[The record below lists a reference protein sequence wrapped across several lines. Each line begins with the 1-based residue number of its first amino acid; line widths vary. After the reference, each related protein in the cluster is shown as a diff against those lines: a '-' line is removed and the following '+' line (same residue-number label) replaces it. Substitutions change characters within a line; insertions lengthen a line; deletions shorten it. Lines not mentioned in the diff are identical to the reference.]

1 MKGTG
6 EKIGLDFRALFE
18 ASPALC
24 LVLKPNT
31 PHFTILGA
39 SDAYLKATKTERG
52 KINGRGLFEVFPDN
66 PDEPGATGTSNLLRS
81 LNLVL
86 KNKAKHQMAI
96 QKYDIPLPPG
106 EGKGFE
112 ERHWSPVNVPV
123 LNAAGE
129 VEYIIHSV
137 EDVTEVVLFKRHSIE
152 EIQVARDELREKSEL
167 INENQERINAILS
180 ILLKYTLLD
189 FSEQMPISQHADELD
204 AIAVGLN
211 TLGEELLSHIQQLK
225 ESEEKLH
232 RLNRDLEQKVIER
245 TGEVIKSEKRFRA
258 MIEKNADMITLAKPE
273 GELLY
278 VSPSLT
284 TVLGFTA
291 QEYMSRPGFEF
302 IHPDDIP
309 GLMEQMTELLKK
321 PGGSFFRE
329 QRLLRKDGT
338 WRWCE
343 GTVTNMLHEPAI
355 GALVSNF
362 RDITERKIAQ
372 EEIKKLNESLEQKV
386 IDRTAQLEAVN
397 KELEA
402 FSYSVSHDLRAPL
415 RAIDGYSQLIEED
428 YGKLFDE
435 EGKRLFE
442 VVQYNAKKMGN
453 LIDDLLDFSRLG
465 RKELQKMK
473 IDMNELAE
481 GALMEIEKSVK
492 HHAKVKIG
500 ELGKAEGDY
509 GLLSHV
515 MVNLLSNAIKYSNK
529 AEYPLIEIAA
539 EKKEGEV
546 IYSIKDNGVGFDMK
560 YVNKLFGV
568 FQRLHSEADFEGT
581 GVGLAIVK
589 RIINKHGGQ
598 VWAEGKTGQGATFY
612 FSLPIN

>member
-24 LVLKPNT
+24 LVLKPDA

-66 PDEPGATGTSNLLRS
+66 PNEQGATGTSNLLKS
-81 LNLVL
+81 LKQVL
-86 KNKAKHQMAI
+86 KNKARHAMAI
-96 QKYDIPLPPG
+96 QKYDIPLPPS
-106 EGKGFE
+106 EGAGFE

-123 LNAAGE
+123 LNAGGG

-152 EIQVARDELREKSEL
+152 EIQVAREELREKSEF
-167 INENQERINAILS
+167 INQNQERINDILS

-211 TLGEELLSHIQQLK
+211 TLGEELMSHIQQLK
-225 ESEEKLH
+225 ESEENLSKL
-232 RLNRDLEQKVIER
+232 NTGLEQKVIER

-273 GELLY
+273 GELFY

-284 TVLGFTA
+284 TILGFTA
-291 QEYMSRPGFEF
+291 EEYMSRPGFEF

-329 QRLLRKDGT
+329 QRLLRKDGA

-386 IDRTAQLEAVN
+386 IDRTAQLESVN

-492 HHAKVKIG
+492 HHARVKIG
-500 ELGKAEGDY
+500 ELGKTEGDY

-515 MVNLLSNAIKYSNK
+515 MMNLLSNAIKYSDK
-529 AEYPLIEIAA
+529 VEKPIIEVIA
-539 EKKEGEV
+539 EKKDGEV

-589 RIINKHGGQ
+589 RIVNKHGGH
-598 VWAEGKTGQGATFY
+598 VWAEGKTGRGATFY

>member
-1 MKGTG
+1 MKDTG
-6 EKIGLDFRALFE
+6 EKIGLDFRTLFE
-18 ASPALC
+18 ASPALY
-24 LVLKPNT
+24 LVLKPDA
-31 PHFTILGA
+31 PRFTILGA
-39 SDAYLKATKTERG
+39 SDTYLKATKTERG

-66 PDEPGATGTSNLLRS
+66 PNEPGATGVGNLSRS
-81 LNLVL
+81 LETVL

-106 EGKGFE
+106 EGGGFE

-137 EDVTEVVLFKRHSIE
+137 EDVTEVILFKRHSIE
-152 EIQVARDELREKSEL
+152 EIQAAREELREKSEF
-167 INENQERINAILS
+167 ISRNQERINAILS

-189 FSEQMPISQHADELD
+189 FSEQMPISPNADELD

-211 TLGEELLSHIQQLK
+211 TLGEELLSHIKQLK
-225 ESEEKLH
+225 ESEEKLYK
-232 RLNRDLEQKVIER
+232 LNTDLEQKVIER
-245 TGEVIKSEKRFRA
+245 TGEVVKSEKRFRA

-284 TVLGFTA
+284 TILGFTA
-291 QEYMSRPGFEF
+291 EEYMSRPGFEF

-309 GLMEQMTELLKK
+309 GLVEQMTDILKK
-321 PGGSFFRE
+321 PGKSFFRE
-329 QRLLRKDGT
+329 QRILRKDGT

-386 IDRTAQLEAVN
+386 IDRTAQLESVN

-509 GLLSHV
+509 GLLSQV
-515 MVNLLSNAIKYSNK
+515 MVNLLSNAIKYSDK
-529 AEYPLIEIAA
+529 AEQPLIEIAA
-539 EKKEGEV
+539 EKKDGEV

-589 RIINKHGGQ
+589 RIVNKHGGG